1 MGISSIIVPAIH
13 RDITDFDVVSTKN
26 NVVPSKKCD
35 AFSMTDSSHHK
46 ILPASTVSAAVVT
59 ETTNGISANFVE
71 NSDYST
77 TAAAEITAG
86 NTYGVNVNTFR
97 QSCTSAPT
105 TGLDPVCI
113 IKESFIS
120 AYYGLSVH
128 KWNIN
133 YQVYSDSYY
142 EFWRSRWKDKPQKVR
157 CIVPD
162 QMIMKFISVG
172 Q

>member
-1 MGISSIIVPAIH
+1 
-13 RDITDFDVVSTKN
+13 
-26 NVVPSKKCD
+26 
-35 AFSMTDSSHHK
+35 MTDSSHHK
-46 ILPASTVSAAVVT
+46 ILPASTVSAVVMDS
-59 ETTNGISANFVE
+59 TNGISANFVE
-71 NSDYST
+71 KSDYST

-86 NTYGVNVNTFR
+86 NTYGINVNTFR

-113 IKESFIS
+113 AKESFIS

-142 EFWRSRWKDKPQKVR
+142 EFWRSKWKDNLQKVR
-157 CIVPD
+157 YIVPD
-162 QMIMKFISVG
+162 QTIMKFISVG